1 MNKLQISD
9 SLCNVAQA
17 CYIWP
22 SSHCSLCIYSH
33 SKKMH
38 HDGLC
43 SLSRSICH
51 TSSKMKADT
60 AKFLQPLWS
69 KSLYITREVSNLK
82 SDNLQY
88 NTLGRWKDRLI
99 DQASDVPSIF
109 FHNFL
114 QSSLQNPLNIPY
126 SRED

>member
-1 MNKLQISD
+1 MLHKPAIYGHQGT
-9 SLCNVAQA
+9 VA
-17 CYIWP
+17 
-22 SSHCSLCIYSH
+22 SIYSH

-69 KSLYITREVSNLK
+69 KSLQIICTVSNLYGTEILDG
-82 SDNLQY
+82 S
-88 NTLGRWKDRLI
+88 GPVGS
-99 DQASDVPSIF
+99 A
-109 FHNFL
+109 
-114 QSSLQNPLNIPY
+114 
-126 SRED
+126 E